1 MTGPQETW
9 IVEACLCLCFKWSWN
24 EWKRVWCWRILKPW
38 KLIWFIDKY
47 MQWKWSR
54 LNEKYRRCEQFLV
67 NMETQILVSDYQTR
81 RSPNSLVR
89 LTLLMNIIRL
99 VCGISS
105 TEKTHLLGMAK
116 KRQKQE
122 QEISTSFKVFLTTW
136 AFVENGLFSGLRAG
150 WSALV
155 YILKQE
161 HIYADLCLG
170 NTTGNSSKCICHG
183 ETSNTSDSYS
193 CSSSSAPNF

>member
-1 MTGPQETW
+1 
-9 IVEACLCLCFKWSWN
+9 
-24 EWKRVWCWRILKPW
+24 
-38 KLIWFIDKY
+38 
-47 MQWKWSR
+47 
-54 LNEKYRRCEQFLV
+54 
-67 NMETQILVSDYQTR
+67 METQILVSDYQTR

-193 CSSSSAPNF
+193 CSSSSAPNFLKNTDIFLLSLAADCLISDSHIRNVHVCSRDTLRANFEQMLNPAYAFVNL